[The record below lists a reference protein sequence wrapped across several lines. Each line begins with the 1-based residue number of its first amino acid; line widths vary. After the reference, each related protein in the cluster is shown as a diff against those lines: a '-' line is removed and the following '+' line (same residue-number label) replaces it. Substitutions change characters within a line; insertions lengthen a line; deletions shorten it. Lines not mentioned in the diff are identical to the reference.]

1 MKPTIMLL
9 LLFHLLHANDL
20 DWDAANSWDERS
32 DVVEEETNI
41 LFEKAKI
48 ENRSKRTYSDKVYK
62 YITGDYEVENNT
74 IELSTVRLSDRLENE
89 DIDVNIYTE
98 NLDIEG
104 NEYKD
109 GMDLRRN
116 RYKNFVN
123 NDEISRF
130 EFNEFDQGE
139 FNRDFDHEP
148 IASFEQE
155 FIGEARF
162 ENSRYTKVIDEDIS
176 EIEELDLREADDLR
190 EVNVLIEDVNIFV
203 D

>member
-1 MKPTIMLL
+1 MKVILII
-9 LLFHLLHANDL
+9 LLFFTLGFANEQ
-20 DWDAANSWDERS
+20 DWDATDSWDERS
-32 DVVEEETNI
+32 AVVEEETNV

-48 ENRSKRTYSDKVYK
+48 ENTSKRTYSDKVYK
-62 YITGDYEVENNT
+62 YVTGDYEVENNT

-98 NLDIEG
+98 NLEIEG

-123 NDEISRF
+123 NNDPAMF
-130 EFNEFDQGE
+130 ELNEFAQGE
-139 FNRDFDHEP
+139 FNQDFDNEP
-148 IASFEQE
+148 ISSFEE
-155 FIGEARF
+155 PFLGETRF

-176 EIEELDLREADDLR
+176 EIEELDLRERDDLR
-190 EVNVLIEDVNIFV
+190 EVNVLIEDVNILV

>member
-1 MKPTIMLL
+1 MKWIVVLL
-9 LLFHLLHANDL
+9 LLFSLVYANEP
-20 DWDAANSWDERS
+20 DWDSANSWDERS
-32 DVVEEETNI
+32 DILEEETNI

-48 ENRSKRTYSDKVYK
+48 ENRSKRMYRDKVYK

-89 DIDVNIYTE
+89 DIDVNVYTD

-116 RYKNFVN
+116 RYKNFVH
-123 NDEISRF
+123 NDDASRF
-130 EFNEFDQGE
+130 EFNEFDEGE
-139 FNRDFDHEP
+139 LNQDFDNEP
-148 IASFEQE
+148 IASFGEE
-155 FIGEARF
+155 FLGEPSF

>member
-1 MKPTIMLL
+1 MKTIVII
-9 LLFHLLHANDL
+9 LLFLNILYANEPE
-20 DWDAANSWDERS
+20 WNSADSWEDRN
-32 DVVEEETNI
+32 DIMEEETNV

-48 ENRSKRTYSDKVYK
+48 ENRSKRSYSDKVYK

-74 IELSTVRLSDRLENE
+74 IELSTIRLNDRLENE
-89 DIDVNIYTE
+89 DIEVNVYTE

-109 GMDLRRN
+109 GMDLKRN
-116 RYKNFVN
+116 RYKNFVH
-123 NDEISRF
+123 NDDTSMF
-130 EFNEFDQGE
+130 EFNEFDEGE
-139 FNRDFDHEP
+139 LNHDFETQP
-148 IASFEQE
+148 ILAFEEE
-155 FIGEARF
+155 FLGEARF
-162 ENSRYTKVIDEDIS
+162 ESSRYTKVIDEDIS